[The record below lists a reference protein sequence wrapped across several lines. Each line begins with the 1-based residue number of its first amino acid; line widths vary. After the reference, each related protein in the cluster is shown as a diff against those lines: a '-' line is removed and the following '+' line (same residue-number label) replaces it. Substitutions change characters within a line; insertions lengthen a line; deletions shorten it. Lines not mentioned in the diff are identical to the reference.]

1 MSTLKLTLIQTHLH
15 WEDKGANLAFLEQ
28 KIVNL
33 EAPTEIVI
41 LPEMFNTGFSMQPE
55 LHAETME
62 GPTVQWMR
70 RIAIAEKII
79 LTGSLMI
86 QEGDHYYNRLIWML
100 PNGEYGHYDKRHLF
114 AFAREDQHYTAGNKR
129 LIASVKG
136 WKINLQICYDLR
148 FPVWA
153 RQANNNEYDVLIY
166 VANWPEKRNHAW
178 KTLLVARAI
187 ENQAFVVGVNRVG
200 LDGNNIAHSGDSMV
214 VGPLGEV
221 LYHCAYEEDIFHISL
236 QKEEIDNCISAANK
250 EILAIINQQDE
261 SGPLAKRWDKLVSK
275 QRVEVLAAIPNL
287 GMKKAQLLLEHFGTV
302 AAVLCANENELSK
315 VEGIGPATA
324 STIQEILHA

>member
-33 EAPTEIVI
+33 DAPTEIVI

-62 GPTVQWMR
+62 GPSVEWMR
-70 RIAIAEKII
+70 RIAMTQKII

-86 QEGDHYYNRLIWML
+86 QEGDQYYNRLIWML
-100 PNGEYGHYDKRHLF
+100 PNGEYGHYDKGHLF
-114 AFAREDQHYTAGNKR
+114 AFGGEDQHYTAGIKR

-148 FPVWA
+148 FPIWA
-153 RQANNNEYDVLIY
+153 RQATNNEYDVLIY
-166 VANWPEKRNHAW
+166 VANWPEKRSHAW

-200 LDGNNIAHSGDSMV
+200 LDGNNIAHSGNSMI

-221 LYHCAYEEDIFHISL
+221 MYHCQDQEAVFQITLHREEL
-236 QKEEIDNCISAANK
+236 ETT
-250 EILAIINQQDE
+250 
-261 SGPLAKRWDKLVSK
+261 R
-275 QRVEVLAAIPNL
+275 NL
-287 GMKKAQLLLEHFGTV
+287 FPFWKDADFF
-302 AAVLCANENELSK
+302 
-315 VEGIGPATA
+315 
-324 STIQEILHA
+324 TIQSS